1 MVVRRGYIRVS
12 TVGQSKHGN
21 SLENQINAL
30 VAEGVDRENIFSDT
44 YTGTKMDRPEF
55 TKLCS
60 ILIEGD
66 TLVVTKLDRFARSMI
81 QGAQIVNELINR
93 GIRVHILNI
102 GILDN
107 TPTSKLI
114 RNIFFAFAEF
124 ERDMIVERT
133 GEGKDLA
140 KQKEGFREGRPNKFT
155 KVQLNHAISLLETN
169 TIKQVTSLTG
179 ISESTL
185 KREMRKRRAV
195 S

>member
-21 SLENQINAL
+21 SLESQINAL
-30 VAEGVDRENIFSDT
+30 LAEGVDRDNIFSDT

-60 ILIEGD
+60 LLKEGD

-81 QGAQIVNELINR
+81 QGAQIVNELIGR
-93 GIRVHILNI
+93 GVRVHILNI

-114 RNIFFAFAEF
+114 RNIFFAFSEF

-133 GEGKDLA
+133 GEGKEIA

-169 TIKQVTSLTG
+169 TIKQVTNLTG

-185 KREMRKRRAV
+185 KRELRKRRGA
-195 S
+195 